1 MKQSNVNVSSH
12 SNLIIF
18 DENACSTS
26 ATIPLTN
33 FSTINN
39 VNIISMVNKSQE
51 IVQPG
56 SRSIVQQQTVQDLN
70 KMNERIAL
78 LLQLKQNGLL
88 TTENEKQLNILLK
101 QKKTK
106 TSKLKYLQNH
116 ACAQK
121 RLREKQK
128 KKIRAITE
136 SYPDA
141 GHVLKKVF
149 REDGGRPPIDDA
161 CRDLLS
167 TIEEIAAAGGA
178 GDDRR
183 RTEVVSSCLTLDDL
197 REQLKA
203 KGYDIKR
210 TTLYYR

>member
-1 MKQSNVNVSSH
+1 
-12 SNLIIF
+12 
-18 DENACSTS
+18 
-26 ATIPLTN
+26 
-33 FSTINN
+33 
-39 VNIISMVNKSQE
+39 MVNKSQE
-51 IVQPG
+51 IVQPD
-56 SRSIVQQQTVQDLN
+56 SRSIVQQQTIQDLN
-70 KMNERIAL
+70 EINEHIAS

-106 TSKLKYLQNH
+106 TSKLKHLQNH

-128 KKIRAITE
+128 KKMRAITE
-136 SYPDA
+136 SYLDA

-149 REDGGRPPIDDA
+149 REDSGRPPIDDA
-161 CRDLLS
+161 YPDLLS

-183 RTEVVSSCLTLDDL
+183 RTEVVRSCLTLDDL